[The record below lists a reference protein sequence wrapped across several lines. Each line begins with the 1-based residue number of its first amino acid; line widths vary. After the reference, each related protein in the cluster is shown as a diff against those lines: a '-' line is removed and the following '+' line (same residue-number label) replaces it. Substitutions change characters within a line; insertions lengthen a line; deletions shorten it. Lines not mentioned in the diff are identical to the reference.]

1 MDEFYGGNVYKYS
14 IEPTS
19 PKGLHRYIDLASMLP
34 THVQNR
40 PDIMKI
46 VWLFQDYLNDGYR
59 KIPDPTTM
67 RSYKSKFEDGCHSAE
82 ITYLEIARPLNHD
95 PSMYKKRLSAGLDYS
110 NIGGDQIEEYY
121 KERDLYTWAIE
132 DSDMDEYKEK
142 YPNKLFGNTE
152 GMYSYYNEP
161 KQYFNSLAY
170 YTKMNDIVNS
180 NIGNNDLFT
189 GTYMYFSAYPR
200 DNSISLDENSMELVY
215 LKQLLPQ
222 TGELPNIVFTYYA
235 CDPETFQTDFSAFA
249 GNPARIFKVEERKVP
264 FYYGISDYI
273 NHNKVP
279 YFSSTIYMSYDD
291 VVTAINNPP
300 ANTPIFLSS
309 FRVSITYHARKPAE
323 YLRTNFLDLLPST
336 PVGTFAFEVQPEN
349 ITDVA
354 NFVYGDIPFIGSS
367 LLSIYAYEH
376 PEAFYKHF
384 SWQNEYRHEAKGASI
399 AEKIY
404 RMAYTKD
411 PNVFDY
417 EYLRL
422 ISQHF
427 GYSIETDEQEI
438 NQNSYYRTKE
448 EKEEVLRNLIRN
460 TPEYN
465 RMKGTDSGIEMVL
478 LSFGLVGRIV
488 TLYTRGDSKVPGY
501 VDFIDSNAV
510 SGDIEEYLISEG
522 ITVKDKY
529 DNNGI
534 LIGPYMYSSEGY
546 EIGPYDEDEVTQQM
560 SEQFQS
566 HSTLGNTSVYDWY
579 ASPHFRV
586 EFDLLKDYLNIA
598 KSSEHFATIAKTIK
612 RVKPINTVFQG
623 FYAKLSAEY
632 GHLFINP
639 PICMNK
645 SKMIRYEESEC
656 SFEDK
661 WSEQC
666 ALELTHDS

>member
-34 THVQNR
+34 VHVQNR

-67 RSYKSKFEDGCHSAE
+67 RSYKSKFEDICGPSTE
-82 ITYLEIARPLNHD
+82 TTSYLEIARPLNHD
-95 PSMYKKRLSAGLDYS
+95 PSMYKKRLSSGLDYS
-110 NIGGDQIEEYY
+110 TAGGDQIEEYY

-132 DSDMDEYKEK
+132 ESDMDTYKAK
-142 YPNKLFGNTE
+142 YPNKLFGNSE
-152 GMYSYYNEP
+152 GMHSYYNEP
-161 KQYFNSLAY
+161 KQYFNSLIY

-180 NIGNNDLFT
+180 NVGNNDLFT
-189 GTYMYFSAYPR
+189 GTYMYFSVYPK
-200 DNSISLDENSMELVY
+200 DNSISLDENSMELTY

-235 CDPETFQTDFSAFA
+235 CDAETFQTDFSEFV
-249 GNPARIFKVEERKVP
+249 GNTELLFKVEERKVP

-273 NHNKVP
+273 NHNKIP
-279 YFSSTIYMSYDD
+279 PFKSSDYLTYDEVID
-291 VVTAINNPP
+291 AINDYPN
-300 ANTPIFLSS
+300 FLTS
-309 FRVSITYHARKPAE
+309 FRVSITYNTRKTAE
-323 YLRTNFLDLLPST
+323 YLRNNFLDLLPST

-349 ITDVA
+349 ITDVS
-354 NFVYGDIPFIGSS
+354 NFVYEDVPFIGSS

-376 PEAFYKHF
+376 PEAFYEHF
-384 SWQNEYRHEAKGASI
+384 SWQNEYRHEAKGASL

-501 VDFIDSNAV
+501 VYFIDSRVV
-510 SGDIEEYLISEG
+510 SGDIEEYAEAEDIDTDPAHG
-522 ITVKDKY
+522 
-529 DNNGI
+529 
-534 LIGPYMYSSEGY
+534 
-546 EIGPYDEDEVTQQM
+546 YDESEVTQQM
-560 SEQFQS
+560 SEQFRS
-566 HSTLGNTSVYDWY
+566 DATLGGSSVYDWY

-598 KSSEHFATIAKTIK
+598 KSSELFSTIAKTIK
-612 RVKPINTVFQG
+612 RIKPINTVFQG

-645 SKMIRYEESEC
+645 SKLIRYEESEC